1 MVPKNLNI
9 MKTEQLIFKSTDNG
23 VIKEI
28 KNFSFSPDLL
38 LFFGSPT
45 ILKNS
50 GVIEHFR
57 KEYPKSIING
67 CSTAGEIGD
76 VNVYDNT
83 LIATAVEFSS
93 STIIYNSIHI
103 DVVEESRTAGKELIQ
118 KFDFNGLKHIF
129 VLSDGLNVNGSE
141 LVAGI
146 REALPR
152 KVNVT
157 GGLAGDGA
165 DFNNT
170 YVIGNQNLVQSK
182 IVTALGFY
190 GDNIKISY
198 GSLGGWDSFGIER
211 QVTKAEANVLYEIDN
226 MPALE
231 LYESFLG
238 DKAKDLPASGL
249 LFPLSLRT
257 SADEEPVVRTI
268 LAIDRD
274 AQSLTFAGDLPEGSS
289 VKFMKAN
296 VDRLI
301 DGAEAAANA
310 SVKPLER
317 KDVEFAILI
326 SCVGR
331 KLVLKQI
338 VEEEVEAVKDVFGE
352 QVTLTGFYSYGEIA
366 PFLKDAVCEL
376 HNQTMT
382 ITTFSESE

>member
-1 MVPKNLNI
+1 
-9 MKTEQLIFKSTDNG
+9 MKTEQLIFKSTDSNN
-23 VIKEI
+23 VDDINK
-28 KNFSFSPDLL
+28 FSFTPDLV
-38 LFFGSPT
+38 LFFGSPNM
-45 ILKNS
+45 LKNS
-50 GVIEHFR
+50 GVVEYFR
-57 KEYPKSIING
+57 KEYPNAIING
-67 CSTAGEIGD
+67 CSTSGEISD
-76 VNVYDNT
+76 INVYDNT
-83 LIATAVEFSS
+83 IVATAVSFN
-93 STIIYNSIHI
+93 STKIVYNSIQI
-103 DVVEESRTAGKELIQ
+103 ESVDESRSAGKKLINE
-118 KFDFNGLKHIF
+118 FDFTGLQHIF

-165 DFNNT
+165 DFNST
-170 YVIGNQNLVQSK
+170 YVIGNQNLVQNK
-182 IVTALGFY
+182 IITALGFY

-211 QVTKAEANVLYEIDN
+211 QVTKSDANVLYEIDN

-268 LAIDRD
+268 LGIDKE

-301 DGAEAAANA
+301 NGAEDAANV
-310 SVKPLER
+310 SLKPLER

-331 KLVLKQI
+331 KLVLKQM
-338 VEEEVEAVKDVFGE
+338 VEEEVEAVKEVFGE
-352 QVTLTGFYSYGEIA
+352 QATLTGFYSYGEIA

>member
-1 MVPKNLNI
+1 

-23 VIKEI
+23 IIKKI

-38 LFFGSPT
+38 LFFGSPSM
-45 ILKNS
+45 LKNS
-50 GVIEHFR
+50 STVEHFR
-57 KEYPKSIING
+57 DLYPNAIITG
-67 CSTAGEIGD
+67 CSTAGEIAD
-76 VNVYDNT
+76 VNVFDNT
-83 LIATAVEFSS
+83 LVATAIKFK
-93 STIIYNSIHI
+93 STKVVYNSIHI
-103 DVVEESRTAGKELIQ
+103 NAVAESRTAGKELIQ
-118 KFDFNGLKHIF
+118 KFDFNGLQHIF

-170 YVIGNQNLVQSK
+170 YVIGNKNLVQSK

-211 QVTKAEANVLYEIDN
+211 QVTKSEANVLFEIDN

-249 LFPLSLRT
+249 LFPLSMRT
-257 SADEEPVVRTI
+257 SSDEEPVVRTI
-268 LAIDRD
+268 LAIDRE

-301 DGAEAAANA
+301 NGAENAANV
-310 SVKPLER
+310 SLTPLEGS
-317 KDVEFAILI
+317 KVEFAILI

-331 KLVLKQI
+331 KLVLKQL

-382 ITTFSESE
+382 ITTFTESN

>member
-1 MVPKNLNI
+1 
-9 MKTEQLIFKSTDNG
+9 MKTEQLIFKSIDGNFEEETR
-23 VIKEI
+23 
-28 KNFSFSPDLL
+28 NFSFNPELIL
-38 LFFGSPT
+38 IFGSP
-45 ILKNS
+45 LMLNNS
-50 GVIEHFR
+50 GIVENFR
-57 KEYPKSIING
+57 NEYPDAIITG

-76 VNVYDNT
+76 INVYDNS
-83 LIATAVEFSS
+83 LVATAVKFNN
-93 STIIYNSIHI
+93 TKIVYNSIHI
-103 DVVEESRTAGKELIQ
+103 DAVADSRKAGKELIE
-118 KFDFNGLKHIF
+118 KFDFNALQHIF

-170 YVIGNQNLVQSK
+170 YVIGNNKLAQSK

-190 GDNIKISY
+190 GDKIKVSY

-211 QVTKAEANVLYEIDN
+211 QVTKSEANVLYEIDN

-257 SADEEPVVRTI
+257 SYDEEPVVRTI
-268 LAIDRD
+268 LAIDKE

-301 DGAEAAANA
+301 NGAEDAANI
-310 SVKPLER
+310 SLVPL
-317 KDVEFAILI
+317 KGADVELAILI

-331 KLVLKQI
+331 KLVLKQM
-338 VEEEVEAVKDVFGE
+338 VEEEVEAVKDVFGGP
-352 QVTLTGFYSYGEIA
+352 VTIAGFYSYGEIA

-382 ITTFSESE
+382 ITTFTEIE

>member
-1 MVPKNLNI
+1 M
-9 MKTEQLIFKSTDNG
+9 
-23 VIKEI
+23 
-28 KNFSFSPDLL
+28 
-38 LFFGSPT
+38 
-45 ILKNS
+45 NS
-50 GVIEHFR
+50 GLVEKFR
-57 KEYPKSIING
+57 KKYPETIING
-67 CSTAGEIGD
+67 CSTSGEIHD
-76 VNVYDNT
+76 INVYDNT
-83 LIATAVEFSS
+83 LVATGVIFE
-93 STIIYNSIHI
+93 STKIVYNSIQIESVI
-103 DVVEESRTAGKELIQ
+103 DSRNAGQELIR
-118 KFDFNGLKHIF
+118 KFDFNGLQHIF

-141 LVAGI
+141 LVGGI
-146 REALPR
+146 REALPP
-152 KVNVT
+152 KLNVT

-170 YVIGNQNLVQSK
+170 YVIDNEKLVQSK

-190 GDNIKISY
+190 GDKIQIGY

-211 QVTKAEANVLYEIDN
+211 QVTKSEANVLFEIDH

-257 SADEEPVVRTI
+257 SPEEEPVVRTI
-268 LAIDRD
+268 LGIDRD
-274 AQSLTFAGDLPEGSS
+274 KQSLTFAGDVPEGSA

-301 DGAEAAANA
+301 TGAEDAANV
-310 SVKPLER
+310 SVGPLNGD
-317 KDVEFAILI
+317 KVELAILI

-331 KLVLKQI
+331 KLVLKQL

-352 QVTLTGFYSYGEIA
+352 HSTLAGFYSYGEIA
-366 PFLKDAVCEL
+366 PFLKGAACEL

-382 ITTFSESE
+382 ITTFTETK